1 MDTDTSLFLFAGLA
15 AVATTAI
22 VAVVLYRVL
31 GLARDRYE
39 VSSGLAQ
46 LAQISWHELQV
57 LIGLGLRGR
66 GLGAI
71 SSGDHD
77 DPKGGAS
84 DLLLTDGEALQL
96 LRVKHGGGIQVDD
109 HTIFD
114 LATRRD
120 ARRAAGAVLATTG
133 SVSRA
138 AQLAAKDAAI
148 TLIAGPDLWA
158 LVNEHLPPRLRE
170 RIASRRR
177 NTLRAR
183 LGVLIGGSALAGAS
197 ALALVFHLARANLI
211 FATPP
216 DATAAAAITGSQQ
229 PVAVTPATTILQPAQ
244 SDVAARAATSVAT
257 PAPANTA
264 AGVAATV
271 PATAS
276 AAASVPANAPTS
288 AFAVPQQPLDEAGLQ
303 ERRRETAQ
311 SVRTIAEVFSA
322 RWSTASTLEV
332 EIKPTADLLDDTL
345 FERVCAILHDTEELR
360 FTRVQLQLKDADP
373 TKGLAA
379 RWRQCM

>member
-1 MDTDTSLFLFAGLA
+1 MDTDISLFLFAGLA

-22 VAVVLYRVL
+22 VAAVLYRVL
-31 GLARDRYE
+31 DLARDRYE

-57 LIGLGLRGR
+57 LIGLGLRER

-77 DPKGGAS
+77 DPKSGAS
-84 DLLLTDGEALQL
+84 DLLLTDGETLQL

-133 SVSRA
+133 SISRA
-138 AQLAAKDAAI
+138 AHLAAKDSAI
-148 TLIAGPDLWA
+148 TLIAGPELWA
-158 LVNEHLPPRLRE
+158 LVNGHLPPRLRE
-170 RIASRRR
+170 RIANRRR
-177 NTLRAR
+177 NTLRTR
-183 LGVLIGGSALAGAS
+183 LGVLIGSSALAGAG
-197 ALALVFHLARANLI
+197 ALALIFHLARAELI
-211 FATPP
+211 FAPSADTITS
-216 DATAAAAITGSQQ
+216 TAAPIDQE
-229 PVAVTPATTILQPAQ
+229 PVAVTPATTILQPAR
-244 SDVAARAATSVAT
+244 SDSAPVSTADEPAAPAAAATE
-257 PAPANTA
+257 
-264 AGVAATV
+264 V
-271 PATAS
+271 PATVSKQAG
-276 AAASVPANAPTS
+276 VQTTE
-288 AFAVPQQPLDEAGLQ
+288 AVPTTAALPQTPLDEGGLQ

-311 SVRTIAEVFSA
+311 SVRALAEVFSA

-332 EIKPTADLLDDTL
+332 EIKPTADLLDDSL
-345 FERVCAILHDTEELR
+345 FDRVCAILHDTEELR

-373 TKGLAA
+373 SKGLAA
-379 RWRQCM
+379 RWRQCQ

>member
-1 MDTDTSLFLFAGLA
+1 MDTGTSLFLFAGLA
-15 AVATTAI
+15 AIVTTA
-22 VAVVLYRVL
+22 VMATVLYRVL
-31 GLARDRYE
+31 GLARGRYE

-71 SSGDHD
+71 SSGDHE

-120 ARRAAGAVLATTG
+120 ARRAAGALLATTG
-133 SVSRA
+133 TVSRA
-138 AQLAAKDAAI
+138 AELAAKDAAI
-148 TLIAGPDLWA
+148 TLIAGADLWA

-177 NTLRAR
+177 NTLRTR
-183 LGVLIGGSALAGAS
+183 LGILIGSSALAGAG
-197 ALALVFHLARANLI
+197 ALALVFHLARAELI
-211 FATPP
+211 FAPP
-216 DATAAAAITGSQQ
+216 ARTAAGVDAGAGQV
-229 PVAVTPATTILQPAQ
+229 PVAVTPATTILQPAGTGSVPAAIT
-244 SDVAARAATSVAT
+244 SDDTASQAIVSAEV
-257 PAPANTA
+257 PALAESITESPT
-264 AGVAATV
+264 GVAAT
-271 PATAS
+271 
-276 AAASVPANAPTS
+276 TS
-288 AFAVPQQPLDEAGLQ
+288 APSQEPLDEAGLQ

-311 SVRTIAEVFSA
+311 AVRTIAEVFSA

-332 EIKPTADLLDDTL
+332 EIKPTADLLDDSL
-345 FERVCAILHDTEELR
+345 FDRVCAILYDTEELR

-373 TKGLAA
+373 AKGLAA
-379 RWRQCM
+379 RWRQCR

>member
-1 MDTDTSLFLFAGLA
+1 MDTGTSLFLFAGLA
-15 AVATTAI
+15 AIVTTA
-22 VAVVLYRVL
+22 VMATVLYRVL
-31 GLARDRYE
+31 GLARGRYE

-71 SSGDHD
+71 SSGDHE

-120 ARRAAGAVLATTG
+120 ARRAAGALLATTG
-133 SVSRA
+133 TVSRA
-138 AQLAAKDAAI
+138 AELAAKDAAI
-148 TLIAGPDLWA
+148 TLIAGADLWA

-177 NTLRAR
+177 NTLRTR
-183 LGVLIGGSALAGAS
+183 LGILIGSSALAGAG
-197 ALALVFHLARANLI
+197 ALALVFHLDRAELI
-211 FATPP
+211 FAPP
-216 DATAAAAITGSQQ
+216 ARTAAGVDAGAGQV
-229 PVAVTPATTILQPAQ
+229 PVAVTPATTILQPAGTGSVPAAIT
-244 SDVAARAATSVAT
+244 SDDTASQAIVSAEV
-257 PAPANTA
+257 PALAESITESPT
-264 AGVAATV
+264 GVAAT
-271 PATAS
+271 
-276 AAASVPANAPTS
+276 TS
-288 AFAVPQQPLDEAGLQ
+288 APSQGPLDEAGLQ

-311 SVRTIAEVFSA
+311 AVRTIAEVFSS

-332 EIKPTADLLDDTL
+332 EIKPTADLLDDSL
-345 FERVCAILHDTEELR
+345 FDRVCAILYDTEELR

-373 TKGLAA
+373 AKGLAA
-379 RWRQCM
+379 RWRQCR

>member
-1 MDTDTSLFLFAGLA
+1 LDTGTSLFLFAGFA
-15 AVATTAI
+15 AIVTTA
-22 VAVVLYRVL
+22 VMATVLYRVL
-31 GLARDRYE
+31 GLARNRYE
-39 VSSGLAQ
+39 VNSGLAQ

-71 SSGDHD
+71 SSGDHE

-120 ARRAAGAVLATTG
+120 ARRAAGALLATTG
-133 SVSRA
+133 TVSRA
-138 AQLAAKDAAI
+138 AELAAKDAAI
-148 TLIAGPDLWA
+148 TLIAGADLWA

-177 NTLRAR
+177 NTLRTR
-183 LGVLIGGSALAGAS
+183 LGILIGSSALAGAG
-197 ALALVFHLARANLI
+197 ALALVFHLARAELI
-211 FATPP
+211 FAPP
-216 DATAAAAITGSQQ
+216 AQTAAAVNAGAGQM
-229 PVAVTPATTILQPAQ
+229 PVPVTPATTILQPAG
-244 SDVAARAATSVAT
+244 T
-257 PAPANTA
+257 
-264 AGVAATV
+264 G
-271 PATAS
+271 
-276 AAASVPANAPTS
+276 SVPAAITSDDTASQAIVSAEVPALAESITESPTGAAATTS
-288 AFAVPQQPLDEAGLQ
+288 APSQGPLDEAGLQ

-311 SVRTIAEVFSA
+311 AVRTIAEVFSS

-332 EIKPTADLLDDTL
+332 EIKPTADLLDDSL
-345 FERVCAILHDTEELR
+345 FDRVCAILYDTEELR

-373 TKGLAA
+373 AKGLAA
-379 RWRQCM
+379 RWRQCR

>member
-1 MDTDTSLFLFAGLA
+1 LDTGTSLFLFAGFA
-15 AVATTAI
+15 AIVTTA
-22 VAVVLYRVL
+22 VMATVLYRVL
-31 GLARDRYE
+31 GLARNRYE
-39 VSSGLAQ
+39 VNSGLAQ

-71 SSGDHD
+71 SSGDHE

-120 ARRAAGAVLATTG
+120 ARRAAGALLATTG
-133 SVSRA
+133 TVSRA
-138 AQLAAKDAAI
+138 AELAAKDAAI
-148 TLIAGPDLWA
+148 TLIAGADLWA

-177 NTLRAR
+177 NTLRTR
-183 LGVLIGGSALAGAS
+183 LGILIGSSALAGAG
-197 ALALVFHLARANLI
+197 ALALVFHLARAELI
-211 FATPP
+211 FAPP
-216 DATAAAAITGSQQ
+216 AQTAAAVNAGAGQM
-229 PVAVTPATTILQPAQ
+229 PVPVTPATTILQPAGTGSVPAAIT
-244 SDVAARAATSVAT
+244 SDDTASQAIVSAEV
-257 PAPANTA
+257 PALAESITESPT
-264 AGVAATV
+264 GVAAT
-271 PATAS
+271 
-276 AAASVPANAPTS
+276 TS
-288 AFAVPQQPLDEAGLQ
+288 APSQEPLDEAGLQ

-311 SVRTIAEVFSA
+311 AVRTIAEVFSA

-332 EIKPTADLLDDTL
+332 EIKPTADLLDDSL
-345 FERVCAILHDTEELR
+345 FDRVCAILYDTEELR

-373 TKGLAA
+373 AKGLAA
-379 RWRQCM
+379 RWRQCR

>member
-1 MDTDTSLFLFAGLA
+1 MDTDTSLFLFAGFA
-15 AVATTAI
+15 AVVTTAI
-22 VAVVLYRVL
+22 VAAILYRTL

-148 TLIAGPDLWA
+148 TLIAGPDLWT

-177 NTLRAR
+177 NTLRTR
-183 LGVLIGGSALAGAS
+183 LGVLIGSSALAGAG
-197 ALALVFHLARANLI
+197 ALALVFHLGRAELI
-211 FATPP
+211 FAPP
-216 DATAAAAITGSQQ
+216 PHEEAQAVAAASQV
-229 PVAVTPATTILQPAQ
+229 PVAVTPATTILQPSRSEGAQ
-244 SDVAARAATSVAT
+244 PKAVAEAVASPAQAA
-257 PAPANTA
+257 PELP
-264 AGVAATV
+264 
-271 PATAS
+271 P
-276 AAASVPANAPTS
+276 PPAPTS
-288 AFAVPQQPLDEAGLQ
+288 AAPVDVAGSVAALPEPLDEAALQ
-303 ERRRETAQ
+303 ERRRDTAQ
-311 SVRTIAEVFSA
+311 SVRFIAEVFSA

-332 EIKPTADLLDDTL
+332 ELKPTADLLDDSL
-345 FERVCAILHDTEELR
+345 FDRVCAILHDTEELR

-379 RWRQCM
+379 RWRQCQ

>member
-1 MDTDTSLFLFAGLA
+1 MDTGTSLFLFAGFA
-15 AVATTAI
+15 AIVTTA
-22 VAVVLYRVL
+22 VMATVLYRVL
-31 GLARDRYE
+31 GLARNRYE
-39 VSSGLAQ
+39 VNSGLAQ

-71 SSGDHD
+71 SSGDHE

-120 ARRAAGAVLATTG
+120 ARRAAGALLATTG
-133 SVSRA
+133 TVSRA
-138 AQLAAKDAAI
+138 AELAAKDAAI
-148 TLIAGPDLWA
+148 TLIAGADLWA

-177 NTLRAR
+177 NTLRTR
-183 LGVLIGGSALAGAS
+183 LGILIGSSALAGAG
-197 ALALVFHLARANLI
+197 ALALVFHLARAELI
-211 FATPP
+211 FAPP
-216 DATAAAAITGSQQ
+216 AQTAAAVNAGAGQM
-229 PVAVTPATTILQPAQ
+229 PVPVTPATTILQPAGTGSVPAAIT
-244 SDVAARAATSVAT
+244 SDDTASQAIVSAEV
-257 PAPANTA
+257 PALAESITESPT
-264 AGVAATV
+264 GVAAT
-271 PATAS
+271 
-276 AAASVPANAPTS
+276 TS
-288 AFAVPQQPLDEAGLQ
+288 APSQGPLDEAGLQ

-311 SVRTIAEVFSA
+311 AVRTIAEVFSA

-332 EIKPTADLLDDTL
+332 EIKPTADLLDDSL
-345 FERVCAILHDTEELR
+345 FDRVCAILYDTEELR

-373 TKGLAA
+373 AKGLAA
-379 RWRQCM
+379 RWRQCR

>member
-1 MDTDTSLFLFAGLA
+1 LDTDTSLFLIAGLA
-15 AVATTAI
+15 AVVTTAV
-22 VAVVLYRVL
+22 VAAVLYRSL

-120 ARRAAGAVLATTG
+120 ARRAAGALLATTG

-148 TLIAGPDLWA
+148 TLIAGADLWA

-177 NTLRAR
+177 NTLRTR
-183 LGVLIGGSALAGAS
+183 LGVLIGSSALAGAG
-197 ALALVFHLARANLI
+197 ALALVFHLARAELI
-211 FATPP
+211 FAPP
-216 DATAAAAITGSQQ
+216 AGASSASAAPAGQA
-229 PVAVTPATTILQPAQ
+229 PVAVTPATTILQPAR
-244 SDVAARAATSVAT
+244 SEGVPPAPATAAVAPAPAAAEVTSPAAAQPPAQASTEQVAT
-257 PAPANTA
+257 PAI
-264 AGVAATV
+264 ATQ
-271 PATAS
+271 A
-276 AAASVPANAPTS
+276 
-288 AFAVPQQPLDEAGLQ
+288 PLDEAGLQ

-311 SVRTIAEVFSA
+311 TVRTIAEVFSA

-332 EIKPTADLLDDTL
+332 EIKPTADLLDDSV
-345 FERVCAILHDTEELR
+345 FDRVCAILYDTEELR
-360 FTRVQLQLKDADP
+360 FTRVQIQLKDADP
-373 TKGLAA
+373 SKGLAA
-379 RWRQCM
+379 RWRQCR